1 MSSTTNNSSTKVFS
15 WASVASGK
23 KQTQAEI
30 EADRAKIREQEAEK
44 KRQLLEKKKEQEL
57 REQLIK
63 EKREHEF
70 ARKNAIRLA
79 LIAKQEAESAE
90 YFKRENG
97 YWPVS
102 VKPRYITDE
111 ARTTYTGW
119 ACHRLLDVPRN
130 VNERAMKFI
139 EHLLVNFPE
148 VTSTCN
154 TVGDFKQVFMDAY
167 IGYVIR
173 NFGKSAIENT
183 DTTRFVQYEELQKWV
198 VQEEAEFKAASD
210 TLRLNRGGIVPS
222 PPWFN
227 KAWVFAKNVNF
238 ENCLWAMNSL
248 SKTFEMETLDET
260 TGKPNTGFVRIEGN
274 PKNTTTKLTWL
285 TNLET
290 YEGFP
295 HQTKPVCKQKREQQ
309 EQDREDEWFD

>member
-1 MSSTTNNSSTKVFS
+1 MSTTNSSTKVFT

-23 KQTQAEI
+23 KQTQSEI
-30 EADRAKIREQEAEK
+30 EAQRAKVREQEAER

-57 REQLIK
+57 RQRLIK
-63 EKREHEF
+63 EKREDEF
-70 ARKNAIRLA
+70 AQQNAGRLA
-79 LIAKQEAESAE
+79 QIAKQEEEMAER
-90 YFKRENG
+90 FKRENG

-102 VKPRYITDE
+102 VKPRYVTDE

-148 VTSTCN
+148 VTTTCP

-173 NFGKSAIENT
+173 NFGKAVIENT
-183 DTTRFVQYEELQKWV
+183 ATTRAVQYEELQKMV
-198 VQEEAEFKAASD
+198 VQEEAEYNAASD
-210 TLRLNRGGIVPS
+210 LLRRNRCGIIPS

-227 KAWVFAKNVNF
+227 KVWVFAKNVNF
-238 ENCLWAMNSL
+238 ESCLWAMNAL

-260 TGKPNTGFVRIEGN
+260 TGKPNTGFVKIAS
-274 PKNTTTKLTWL
+274 NTLPMASKLTWL

-309 EQDREDEWFD
+309 EREREDEWFD

>member
-1 MSSTTNNSSTKVFS
+1 V
-15 WASVASGK
+15 
-23 KQTQAEI
+23 
-30 EADRAKIREQEAEK
+30 EADRAKVRAQEAEK
-44 KRQLLEKKKEQEL
+44 KRQLSEKKKEQEL

-63 EKREHEF
+63 EKREH
-70 ARKNAIRLA
+70 ASAQQNASRLA
-79 LIAKQEAESAE
+79 LIAKQEQESAE
-90 YFKRENG
+90 HFKRENG

-102 VKPRYITDE
+102 VKPRYVSDE
-111 ARTTYTGW
+111 ARTVYTGW

-148 VTSTCN
+148 VTSTCP

-173 NFGKSAIENT
+173 NFGKAVIKNT
-183 DTTRFVQYEELQKWV
+183 ATTRAVQYEELQKWV
-198 VQEEAEFKAASD
+198 VQEETEYNAASES
-210 TLRLNRGGIVPS
+210 LRRNRGGIVPA
-222 PPWFN
+222 PPWFD

-238 ENCLWAMNSL
+238 ESCLWAMNSL

-260 TGKPNTGFVRIEGN
+260 TGKPNTGFVNIAS
-274 PKNTTTKLTWL
+274 NTLPMASKLTWL

-295 HQTKPVCKQKREQQ
+295 HQTKPACKQKREQQ
-309 EQDREDEWFD
+309 ERERADEWFD